1 MCDLPAVERVAANAN
16 SGWEPMLPSSLE
28 RGNIVLLGL
37 LSLVAVLPIV
47 AESAQGLVLGYF
59 NSPTRSTSENL
70 GIKRYVTAGDRA
82 YEVGTLD
89 GGFPPTGW
97 HIKGRMNGVWAPPIK
112 LLDSYQ
118 FLINGQPLPRANQFT
133 SGAGYIEFEYPNTN
147 GLEITRTVFAPDGI
161 PAVLVGL
168 KLRNASDQ
176 TQSFRLSLEAVSELI
191 AAYPWSKTMPTS
203 DQIHQPDWV
212 SFEPISTGLLFGTP
226 ESQFYALVS
235 GLPQTSHGRDFA
247 NFAGAL
253 LPVSPPQSKRAV
265 GELIWQVTLTAENEL
280 KLWFTVAG
288 SHTGRNDA
296 CLADSAVLQQPD
308 RLLYVKVAEREA
320 LLARSKADIPNATL
334 QAAFDWAKLNLA
346 EMRRAITDAQIRD
359 TENGTLKSNI
369 YPPPL
374 ATYALLRGFGAGYPD
389 YPWYFGTDGAY
400 TVFALVAVGQ
410 FQTAKDH
417 LRLLR
422 EVSRRVNG
430 RTAKVLHEIV
440 TDGSVYYG
448 TKNQPGDIN
457 ETAEFATAV
466 ATVWRWTGDNEVRDE
481 NYEFI
486 SEGLHY
492 LTEDL
497 DLNKD
502 GWPEGD
508 GMVEESGMGAEKLDT
523 AVYTIR
529 ALNDLAEMAAAKGDE
544 ATQKW
549 ATDKAC
555 WLLSRFEQD
564 WWMPE
569 RELYADSLALNQQVP
584 TNPLAVLSAAPMTK
598 LQQLYWI
605 NATPMETDFA
615 RGDHANAAFANLES
629 SVFTG
634 TNGFYQAGVGGGFNG
649 KGDLEASALPSSV
662 MAVAEANY
670 GRVDE
675 SLRYVLD
682 IARQLDLEQPGALPE
697 QMPSPGYVLFPFQ
710 PLIRRAMVMQA
721 WSSYGVLYPL
731 VHYFLGVRPQAPKRL
746 VAVLPQLPSSLP
758 QLSIK
763 DLRIGDKILAVA
775 AQHQDKL
782 YMTEV
787 TLPASYCL
795 EIGHTLPANAAIES
809 VTLNGKAAAYEV
821 RSTHRGNEVFAHVFA
836 AGTYRLVIQT
846 R

>member
-1 MCDLPAVERVAANAN
+1 MAVKSIIDSAEKLTR
-16 SGWEPMLPSSLE
+16 SIE
-28 RGNIVLLGL
+28 RGSIVLLGL
-37 LSLVAVLPIV
+37 SSLVAALPLLGLS
-47 AESAQGLVLGYF
+47 AESPAGYF
-59 NSPTRSTSENL
+59 GSPTRSTSENL

-89 GGFPPTGW
+89 GAFPPIGW

-118 FLINGQPLPRANQFT
+118 FLINGQPLPSANHFT
-133 SGAGYIEFEYPNTN
+133 SGAGYVEFEYPRTN
-147 GLEITRTVFAPDGI
+147 DLQITRTVFAPDGI

-168 KLRNASDQ
+168 RLRNASDQ
-176 TQSFRLSLEAVSELI
+176 PQSFRLSLEAVSDLTE
-191 AAYPWSKTMPTS
+191 AYPWSRTKPTS
-203 DQIHQPDWV
+203 EEVHEPDRV

-226 ESQFYALVS
+226 EGQFYALVS
-235 GLPQTSHGRDFA
+235 GLPQTSNGRDSA

-253 LPVSPPQSKRAV
+253 LSVRRPQSKQAA
-265 GELIWQVTLTAENEL
+265 GELIWQVTLTAEKEL
-280 KLWFTVAG
+280 KLWFAVAG
-288 SHTGRNDA
+288 SQTGRNDV
-296 CLADSAVLQQPD
+296 CLAGSAALQQPD
-308 RLLYVKVAEREA
+308 SLLYRKVAEREA

-346 EMRRAITDAQIRD
+346 EMRRVVTDAQIRD
-359 TENGTLKSNI
+359 TENGTLKGEI

-374 ATYALLRGFGAGYPD
+374 GTFALLNGFGAGYPD

-400 TVFALVAVGQ
+400 TVFPLVAAGQ

-422 EVSRRVNG
+422 EVSRRVNR

-440 TDGSVYYG
+440 TDGSIYYG
-448 TKNQPGDIN
+448 TENQSGDIN

-466 ATVWRWTGDNEVRDE
+466 ATLWRWTGDNDVCHD
-481 NYEFI
+481 NYEFV

-497 DLNKD
+497 DSNKD

-508 GMVEESGMGAEKLDT
+508 GMVEESGMGAEKLDS

-529 ALNDLAEMAAAKGDE
+529 ALHDLAEMAAARGDE

-549 ATDKAC
+549 ATDKAGA
-555 WLLSRFEQD
+555 LLRRFEQD

-569 RELYADSLALNQQVP
+569 RELYADSLALNQKMP
-584 TNPLAVLSAAPMTK
+584 TNPLAVLGAAPTTK

-615 RGDHANAAFANLES
+615 SSDHANAALSKLES

-634 TNGFYQAGVGGGFNG
+634 TNGFYQAGAGGGFNG

-670 GRVDE
+670 GRVDQ

-697 QMPSPGYVLFPFQ
+697 QMPSPGYILFPFQ

-721 WSSYGVLYPL
+721 WSSYGVLYPI
-731 VHYFLGVRPQAPKRL
+731 VHYFLGVRPQAPQRL
-746 VAVLPQLPSSLP
+746 IVVVPQLPGSLP
-758 QLSIK
+758 QLSIR
-763 DLRIGDKILAVA
+763 DLRIGDQNLAVA
-775 AQHQDKL
+775 AQRENKM
-782 YMTEV
+782 YVTEV
-787 TLPASYCL
+787 TLPAGYRL
-795 EIGHTLPANAAIES
+795 EIGHVLPPNAAIES
-809 VTLNGKAAAYEV
+809 VTLNGKATDHEL
-821 RSTHRGNEVFAHVFA
+821 RSVHRGNVVVVHVFA
-836 AGTYRLVIQT
+836 ADTSTYRLVIQT

>member
-1 MCDLPAVERVAANAN
+1 MAVKSIIHSAEKLRC
-16 SGWEPMLPSSLE
+16 SIGRRIIIFLGW
-28 RGNIVLLGL
+28 
-37 LSLVAVLPIV
+37 LSLVAAPPMVGQPALSQV
-47 AESAQGLVLGYF
+47 GYF
-59 NSPTRSTSENL
+59 GSPTRSTAENL
-70 GIKRYVTAGDRA
+70 CIKRYVTAGDRA

-89 GGFPPTGW
+89 GAFPPIGW
-97 HIKGRMNGVWAPPIK
+97 HVMGGMNGIWAPPIK

-118 FLINGQPLPRANQFT
+118 FLINGQPLPGANRFT
-133 SGAGYIEFEYPNTN
+133 SGAGYVEFEYPKTN

-168 KLRNASDQ
+168 RLHNVSDQ
-176 TQSFRLSLEAVSELI
+176 TRSFRLSLEAVSDLI
-191 AAYPWSKTMPTS
+191 EAYPWSRTKPTS
-203 DQIHQPDWV
+203 GEVHQPDRV
-212 SFEPISTGLLFGTP
+212 SFDPISNGLLF
-226 ESQFYALVS
+226 ESPDGQFCALVG
-235 GLPQTSHGRDFA
+235 GLPQISNGSDCA
-247 NFAGAL
+247 IFAGAL
-253 LPVSPPQSKRAV
+253 LPVHRSQSKKAV
-265 GELIWQVTLTAENEL
+265 GKLIWQITLTAEKEL

-288 SHTGRNDA
+288 SPTGRNGA
-296 CLADSAVLQQPD
+296 CLAGSTALQQPD
-308 RLLYVKVAEREA
+308 GLLNRKVAEREA
-320 LLARSKADIPNATL
+320 LLARSKAEIPNAML

-346 EMRRAITDAQIRD
+346 EMRRTITDAQIRD
-359 TENGTLKSNI
+359 TENGMLKGKI

-374 ATYALLRGFGAGYPD
+374 ATFALLSGFGAGYPD

-400 TVFALVAVGQ
+400 TVFPLVAAGQ

-417 LRLLR
+417 LWLLR

-430 RTAKVLHEIV
+430 QAAKVLHEIV

-448 TKNQPGDIN
+448 TENQPGDIN

-466 ATVWRWTGDNEVRDE
+466 ATLWRWTGDNEVRDD
-481 NYEFI
+481 NYEFV

-497 DLNKD
+497 DSNKD

-529 ALNDLAEMAAAKGDE
+529 ALNDLAEMAAAKGDD
-544 ATQKW
+544 ATKKW
-549 ATDKAC
+549 ATDKAGD
-555 WLLSRFEQD
+555 LLSRFEQD

-569 RELYADSLALNQQVP
+569 RELYADSLALNQKVP
-584 TNPLAVLSAAPMTK
+584 TNPLAVLSTAPVTK

-615 RGDHANAAFANLES
+615 SSDHANAAFSHLES

-634 TNGFYQAGVGGGFNG
+634 TNGFYQAGIGGRFNG

-697 QMPSPGYVLFPFQ
+697 QMPSPDYILFPFQ
-710 PLIRRAMVMQA
+710 PLTRRAMVMQA
-721 WSSYGVLYPL
+721 WSSYGVLYPI
-731 VHYFLGVRPQAPKRL
+731 VHCFLGVRPQVPQRL
-746 VAVLPQLPSSLP
+746 IVVVPQLPNTFP
-758 QLSIK
+758 RLSIQ
-763 DLRIGDKILAVA
+763 DLRIGDQNLAVA
-775 AQHQDKL
+775 AQHEDKM
-782 YMTEV
+782 YVTEV
-787 TLPASYCL
+787 TLPAGYRL
-795 EIGHTLPANAAIES
+795 EIGHVLPANAAIES
-809 VTLNGKAAAYEV
+809 VTLNGKDAAYEV
-821 RSTHRGNEVFAHVFA
+821 RAVHRGNEVVAQVLA
-836 AGTYRLVIQT
+836 ADTYTYRLVIQT